1 MTPIN
6 NRLNTLVRR
15 TAMTMLLFGLTACG
29 NQEEA
34 QAATVDIEVSISTNS
49 HWGTLVFDIQ
59 AVTDHTVISNV
70 VINRGNCRLPAG
82 TTSELSRN
90 VSLKFGETYTGYS
103 NNCTVDNVKEIEI
116 TSSAGTFV
124 YTF

>member
-1 MTPIN
+1 M
-6 NRLNTLVRR
+6 NTLIR
-15 TAMTMLLFGLTACG
+15 TIMMALLLFSITACSE
-29 NQEEA
+29 QDAA
-34 QAATVDIEVSISTNS
+34 QTVTADVEVSISTNP

-59 AVTDHTVISNV
+59 AITDSTVITGV
-70 VINRGNCRLPAG
+70 VINRGNCRLPVG

-90 VSLKFGETYTGYS
+90 VQLKFGETYTGYS
-103 NNCTVDNVKEIEI
+103 NNCTVDSVKEIEV

>member
-1 MTPIN
+1 MNPLI
-6 NRLNTLVRR
+6 RSIVMSILILG
-15 TAMTMLLFGLTACG
+15 ATACSE
-29 NQEEA
+29 QEEA
-34 QAATVDIEVSISTNS
+34 QTVTADIEVSISTNP
-49 HWGTLVFDIQ
+49 HWGTLTFDIQ
-59 AVTDHTVISNV
+59 SIADNTVISNV
-70 VINRGNCRLPAG
+70 IINRGNCRLPAG

-103 NNCTVDNVKEIEI
+103 NNCTVDNVKEIEV

>member
-1 MTPIN
+1 MMSI
-6 NRLNTLVRR
+6 LIFSI
-15 TAMTMLLFGLTACG
+15 AACSE
-29 NQEEA
+29 QEEA
-34 QAATVDIEVSISTNS
+34 QTVTADIEVSISTNH
-49 HWGTLVFDIQ
+49 HWGTLTFDIQ
-59 AVTDHTVISNV
+59 AIPDNTVITDV

-103 NNCTVDNVKEIEI
+103 NNCTVDSVKEIEV

>member
-1 MTPIN
+1 MNPLI
-6 NRLNTLVRR
+6 R
-15 TAMTMLLFGLTACG
+15 TIAIALILLGVTACSE
-29 NQEEA
+29 QEEA
-34 QAATVDIEVSISTNS
+34 QIITADIEVSISTNP
-49 HWGTLVFDIQ
+49 HWGTLTFDIQ
-59 AVTDHTVISNV
+59 SIADNTVISNV
-70 VINRGNCRLPAG
+70 IVNRGNCRLPAG

-103 NNCTVDNVKEIEI
+103 NNCTVDSVKEIEV

>member
-1 MTPIN
+1 M
-6 NRLNTLVRR
+6 NTLIR
-15 TAMTMLLFGLTACG
+15 TIMMSMLLLGVTAC
-29 NQEEA
+29 NEQEEA
-34 QAATVDIEVSISTNS
+34 QTVTADIEVSISTNP

-59 AVTDHTVISNV
+59 AITDSTAITGV

-103 NNCTVDNVKEIEI
+103 NNCTVDSVKEIEV

>member
-1 MTPIN
+1 M
-6 NRLNTLVRR
+6 NTLIR
-15 TAMTMLLFGLTACG
+15 TIMMSVLIFGVTACSE
-29 NQEEA
+29 QEDVK
-34 QAATVDIEVSISTNS
+34 TVTADIEVSMSTNP

-59 AVTDHTVISNV
+59 AVTDSTVITGV

-82 TTSELSRN
+82 TASELSRN

-103 NNCTVDNVKEIEI
+103 NNCTVDSVKEIEV

>member
-1 MTPIN
+1 MT
-6 NRLNTLVRR
+6 LANTLLRYA
-15 TAMTMLLFGLTACG
+15 AMTILFIGLTACG
-29 NQEEA
+29 DQEET
-34 QAATVDIEVSISTNS
+34 QAATADIEVSISTNS
-49 HWGTLVFDIQ
+49 YWGALAFDLQ
-59 AVTDHTVISNV
+59 AITDNTVISNV

-90 VSLKFGETYTGYS
+90 VLLQFGQTYTGYS
-103 NNCTVDNVKEIEI
+103 NNCTVDSVKEIEV

>member
-1 MTPIN
+1 M
-6 NRLNTLVRR
+6 NTLIR
-15 TAMTMLLFGLTACG
+15 TMMMSMLILGVTACSE
-29 NQEEA
+29 QEAA
-34 QAATVDIEVSISTNS
+34 QTVTANIEVSISTNP

-59 AVTDHTVISNV
+59 AITDSTVVSNI

-103 NNCTVDNVKEIEI
+103 NNCTVDSVKEIEV
-116 TSSAGTFV
+116 TSNAGTFV